1 MFVSIVYQVL
11 QAHLH
16 VQVLVLKTKYKGYL
30 FNFKTRVSF
39 TNKVLNVPGTYKHC
53 GNWKVS

>member
-16 VQVLVLKTKYKGYL
+16 VQVLVLKGLLIQFQNSRIIYEQSLKRSWYI
-30 FNFKTRVSF
+30 
-39 TNKVLNVPGTYKHC
+39 
-53 GNWKVS
+53 